1 MNRELSIPRIHRR
14 QFLRGTAASAV
25 AGVVPSATMAEPL
38 PGMPKPVFEEA
49 SDYRRAAR
57 EAAAWIRS
65 AEVKGE
71 NGVWLPEPDRPDIK
85 ATVSPPDGFYS
96 GSAGTVLFFI
106 ELGSMDDARRGGDY
120 LISTWR
126 KTAATPS
133 QAPGAEF
140 SFYTG
145 LAGIVF
151 ALACL
156 WRATGD
162 AEYRHEARLAADV
175 LLKAA
180 KPMGA
185 GIGWMAWPGMTGNS
199 GVVLV
204 LLALVD
210 LLGDVIEG
218 HPLRTAAIR
227 AGDRIV
233 EQAIPDPRGGLRWQG
248 MPPAFLGEADG
259 TYWPNLQLGT
269 SGVVFALA
277 RLAAVT
283 GEERFV
289 KAAQAGALHLQSIA
303 TVRGDAALIHYRE
316 PDANDLFYLGYCNGP
331 AGTAR
336 AFYQLYVAT
345 KDPHYLEWTEML
357 ARGVMA
363 SGIPDK
369 QAPGLWNVVCQCCGS
384 AGVVDFFLGLWAA
397 TGHDQ
402 YLAFAKRT
410 GDQMLSRRTDFGTPG
425 YRWYQ
430 AYTRVKPGEVTAET
444 GYMIGAAGIGSA
456 LLHLEQAQSG
466 EYTRVILMPDDPF
479 PNRHANEA
487 GEGEVEWDDEAQ

>member
-1 MNRELSIPRIHRR
+1 MNPEASPHIRRR
-14 QFLRGTAASAV
+14 QFLRGAAVSTAAGVLPSAAV
-25 AGVVPSATMAEPL
+25 AAPL
-38 PGMPKPVFEEA
+38 PGMAKPVFEEP
-49 SDYRRAAR
+49 SNYRLGAE

-65 AEVKGE
+65 AEIKGE
-71 NGVWLPEPDRPDIK
+71 KGVWLPEPDRPDIK

-106 ELGSMDDARRGGDY
+106 ELGKPYMDDARRGGDY
-120 LISTWR
+120 LASMWR

-145 LAGIVF
+145 LAGTAF
-151 ALACL
+151 ALAEL
-156 WRATGD
+156 WKATGD
-162 AEYRHEARLAADV
+162 TKYHSEALQAVDV

-185 GIGWMAWPGMTGNS
+185 GAGWMAWPGMTGNS
-199 GVVLV
+199 GIVLV
-204 LLALVD
+204 LLAIAD
-210 LLGDVIEG
+210 LMRDVTEG
-218 HPLRTAAIR
+218 HPLRTAGIR

-248 MPPAFLGEADG
+248 MPPAFLGEPDG

-269 SGVVFALA
+269 SGVVYALA
-277 RLAAVT
+277 RLGAVT

-289 KAAQAGALHLQSIA
+289 MAAQAGALHLQSIA

-316 PDANDLFYLGYCNGP
+316 PDATDLFYLGYCNGP

-363 SGIPDK
+363 SGIPDR
-369 QAPGLWNVVCQCCGS
+369 QAPGFWKRDMPVLRLGGRCRLLPGS
-384 AGVVDFFLGLWAA
+384 VERD
-397 TGHDQ
+397 
-402 YLAFAKRT
+402 RT
-410 GDQMLSRRTDFGTPG
+410 
-425 YRWYQ
+425 
-430 AYTRVKPGEVTAET
+430 
-444 GYMIGAAGIGSA
+444 AGIPDLRQTRRRSDAEPQDGFRRA
-456 LLHLEQAQSG
+456 GLPLVPGLH
-466 EYTRVILMPDDPF
+466 
-479 PNRHANEA
+479 A
-487 GEGEVEWDDEAQ
+487 GKAR

>member
-1 MNRELSIPRIHRR
+1 MNQEASPHIRRR
-14 QFLRGTAASAV
+14 QFLRGVAASTA
-25 AGVVPSATMAEPL
+25 AGVVQSAAVAAPS
-38 PGMPKPVFEEA
+38 PGVPNPVFDEP
-49 SDYRRAAR
+49 SDYGLAAR
-57 EAAAWIRS
+57 EAAVWIRS
-65 AEVKGE
+65 AEIEGE

-106 ELGSMDDARRGGDY
+106 ELGKPYMDDARRGGDY
-120 LISTWR
+120 LVSTWR

-145 LAGIVF
+145 LAGIAF
-151 ALACL
+151 ALAAL
-156 WRATGD
+156 WKATGD
-162 AEYRHEARLAADV
+162 AEYRYEALQAVDV
-175 LLKAA
+175 LLKVAN
-180 KPMGA
+180 PMGV

-204 LLALVD
+204 LLALAD
-210 LLGDVIEG
+210 TLGDAADG
-218 HPLRTAAIR
+218 HPLHAAAIR

-233 EQAIPDPRGGLRWQG
+233 EQAIPDSRGGLRWHG
-248 MPPAFLGEADG
+248 MPPAFLGEPEG

-269 SGVVFALA
+269 SGVAYALA
-277 RLAAVT
+277 RLGAAT

-316 PDANDLFYLGYCNGP
+316 PDATDMFYLGYCNGP

-345 KDPHYLEWTEML
+345 KDTHYLEWTEML
-357 ARGVMA
+357 ARGVMV

-369 QAPGLWNVVCQCCGS
+369 QAPGFWNVVCQCCGS

-397 TGHDQ
+397 TGKEQ
-402 YLAFAKRT
+402 YMAFAKRV
-410 GDQMLSRRTDFGTPG
+410 GNQMLSRRTDFGGPG

-430 AYTRVKPGEVTAET
+430 AYTRVKPSEVTAET

-456 LLHLEQAQSG
+456 LLHLDQARSG
-466 EYTRVILMPDDPF
+466 GYNRLIRMPDDPF
-479 PNRHANEA
+479 PTRA
-487 GEGEVEWDDEAQ
+487 